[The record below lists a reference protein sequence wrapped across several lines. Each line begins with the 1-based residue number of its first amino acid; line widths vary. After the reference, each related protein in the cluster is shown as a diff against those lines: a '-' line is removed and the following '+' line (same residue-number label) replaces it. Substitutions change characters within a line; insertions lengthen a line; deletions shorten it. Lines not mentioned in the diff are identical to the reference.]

1 VSAWNDVRNRHK
13 RGGAPVRQSRLLPIL
28 ALASI
33 ILLAPYAVSAST
45 PSAAPDQFVVPVN
58 TPLGYEVEIGRQNSH
73 RAPFTGALVIRL
85 SPQGIISGVYASDSI
100 RPDPLFG
107 HQVPVTG
114 SISSGNQIRLQ
125 IGVGSVALTV
135 RGNITQYG
143 IAASAANASFGILD
157 FAATRVHLQTPPAQ
171 T

>member
-1 VSAWNDVRNRHK
+1 L
-13 RGGAPVRQSRLLPIL
+13 RQSRLFASF

-33 ILLAPYAVSAST
+33 VALAPYAVSAST
-45 PSAAPDQFVVPVN
+45 PSPGSEQFVVPVN
-58 TPLGYEVEIGRQNSH
+58 TPLGYQVQMNVRNSL
-73 RAPFTGALVIRL
+73 RPPFTGALVIRV
-85 SPQGIISGVYASDSI
+85 SPAGIISGVYASDSI

-114 SISSGNQIRLQ
+114 SISSGNNIRLQ

-135 RGNITQYG
+135 RGTISQYK
-143 IAASAANASFGILD
+143 IEASAANARLGVLVFEG
-157 FAATRVHLQTPPAQ
+157 TQVHLQTPPAQ